1 MSGETV
7 ENNATEVVN
16 DNQVEEST
24 ETTQT
29 GASADDV
36 AELKAA
42 LEKQSALIE
51 KLRQHEQQSLEAEK
65 AAKREKQTE
74 VERVTELYEQKLNSL
89 ALDGALESALASH
102 GVRNVEVAKKVLD
115 TSGINVADGRVDKQA
130 VQQAVAAL
138 KESES
143 YLFKTTEETPKKQ
156 APKVGA
162 ADEGATEDVVQK
174 AIKGAKSVRELN
186 EILRKYN
193 VKTAG

>member
-1 MSGETV
+1 MSEDKV
-7 ENNATEVVN
+7 EVQTEQVN

-24 ETTQT
+24 TQQPT
-29 GASADDV
+29 VSADEV

-42 LEKQSALIE
+42 LDKQQALID
-51 KLRQHEQQSLEAEK
+51 KLREHEQRSLEAEK
-65 AAKREKQTE
+65 AAKKEKQTE

-89 ALDGALESALASH
+89 ALDGALEGALASH

-115 TSGINVADGRVDKQA
+115 TSGINVVDGRVDKQA
-130 VQQAVAAL
+130 VSAAVAAL